1 VAQRQGNYLVFLPSF
16 AYLNEVRD
24 KLVERH
30 PEITHVSQTPGMD
43 AVARDDFLAHFDAGV
58 DGEVTSTLIGF
69 AVMGG
74 VFGEGIDLKGAR
86 LIGVVIAGVGLPQ
99 IGIER
104 DLIKAHFELPE
115 QAGQGFEF
123 AYQYPGM
130 SRVLQTAGRV
140 IRGEQDRGIICL
152 IDNRFNE
159 ARYRRLMPPHWQ
171 VKSARNREILAR
183 SVAEFWR
190 KFESP
195 KPPPGGSL
203 LG

>member
-1 VAQRQGNYLVFLPSF
+1 
-16 AYLNEVRD
+16 
-24 KLVERH
+24 
-30 PEITHVSQTPGMD
+30 MD
-43 AVARDDFLAHFDAGV
+43 EVARGDFLARFDAGV
-58 DGEVTSTLIGF
+58 DSSVTSTLVGF

-171 VKSARNREILAR
+171 VQSARNREILAR

-195 KPPPGGSL
+195 KQLGGDDEPDGSPPSGGPL

>member
-1 VAQRQGNYLVFLPSF
+1 
-16 AYLNEVRD
+16 
-24 KLVERH
+24 
-30 PEITHVSQTPGMD
+30 MD
-43 AVARDDFLAHFDAGV
+43 EVARSNFLGRFKGGV
-58 DGEVTSTLIGF
+58 DGEEPTTLVGF

-74 VFGEGIDLKGAR
+74 IFGEGIDLKGSR
-86 LIGVVIAGVGLPQ
+86 LIGVIIAGVGLPQ
-99 IGIER
+99 IGVER
-104 DLIKAHFELPE
+104 DLIKTYFEQPE

-123 AYQYPGM
+123 AYQYPAM

-171 VKSARNREILAR
+171 VQAARNREILAR

-190 KFESP
+190 KTALTNPVSNDVKTYVRSP
-195 KPPPGGSL
+195 DDSGL
-203 LG
+203 LE